1 MNDINII
8 TYSAKA
14 IVVTGNTKPI
24 KDILKSAGGKFNPR
38 LTCPSTHA
46 QIMGWVFARSREQDL
61 TKLLSGNSIRFTRVT
76 GDNINDK
83 NIQNFVPAPENFTNM
98 DMEYELERESQ
109 IEQGRGV

>member
-1 MNDINII
+1 MNEITII

-14 IVVTGNTKPI
+14 IVITGNTKPI
-24 KDILKSAGGKFNPR
+24 KDILKGAGGKFNPR
-38 LTCPSTHA
+38 LTCPSTQA
-46 QIMGWVFARSREQDL
+46 KIVGWVFARSKENEL
-61 TKLLSGNSIRFTRVT
+61 TRLLTGNSIRFTRVT

-83 NIQNFVPAPENFTNM
+83 NIHNFVPAPENFTNM